1 MTGQIATLDEAIVA
15 SGMLSLS
22 DQLRLIGI
30 LSERLRGELEQGI
43 EPVDM
48 LSLAGLGAEIWKD
61 LDITTYLEQERASW
75 DS

>member
-75 DS
+75 DR